1 MAQLSDERKA
11 YLKNYKKTNLKRVPL
26 ELSNDFYV
34 KVQIHAA
41 LKGESINGFIKRAIA
56 EALERETDP
65 GEKSSRLLNSLKVIA
80 ETAPKTK

>member
-41 LKGESINGFIKRAIA
+41 LKEESINGFIKRAIA

-65 GEKSSRLLNSLKVIA
+65 GVKSSRLIDSLKAVA